1 MKYMKK
7 LIFIFLFLISCSLV
21 SSNEVETIPLIELPY
36 QNLDGEF
43 VSENLTN
50 KNTIIVFWA
59 DYWGICRQE
68 LPVLEA
74 NLDNLL
80 KNYDV
85 IALAHSDLDST
96 NYWVNNNLN
105 GILQIGISTNEIRD
119 EYKVIGQP
127 LTIILNTDGEII
139 FREYGYIPT
148 KDF

>member
-1 MKYMKK
+1 MKK
-7 LIFIFLFLISCSLV
+7 MIFFFIFLMSCSLN
-21 SSNEVETIPLIELPY
+21 SSNEVESIPLVELPY
-36 QNLDGEF
+36 QNLDGQF

-96 NYWVNNNLN
+96 NYWVNNNLT
-105 GILQIGISTNEIRD
+105 GKLQIGISTSEIRD
-119 EYKVIGQP
+119 QYKVIGQP

>member
-1 MKYMKK
+1 MKK

-21 SSNEVETIPLIELPY
+21 SSNEVETIPIIELPY

-96 NYWVNNNLN
+96 NYWVNNNLT
-105 GILQIGISTNEIRD
+105 GKLQIGISTNEIRD
-119 EYKVIGQP
+119 EYRVIGQP

-148 KDF
+148 NDF

>member
-1 MKYMKK
+1 MKK
-7 LIFIFLFLISCSLV
+7 MILFFIFLMSCSLN
-21 SSNEVETIPLIELPY
+21 SSNEVESIPIVELPY
-36 QNLDGEF
+36 QNLDGQF

-96 NYWVNNNLN
+96 NYWVNNNLT
-105 GILQIGISTNEIRD
+105 GKLQIGISTSEIRD
-119 EYKVIGQP
+119 QYKVIGQP

>member
-1 MKYMKK
+1 MKK
-7 LIFIFLFLISCSLV
+7 LIFIFIFLTSCTLT
-21 SSNEVETIPLIELPY
+21 SSNEVETIPIVELTY

-43 VSENLTN
+43 VSEDLTN
-50 KNTIIVFWA
+50 KETIIVFWA

-96 NYWVNNNLN
+96 NYWVNKNLN

-119 EYKVIGQP
+119 EYRVIGQP

-148 KDF
+148 NDF

>member
-1 MKYMKK
+1 MKK
-7 LIFIFLFLISCSLV
+7 LIFIFIFLTSCTLT
-21 SSNEVETIPLIELPY
+21 SSNEVETIPIVELTY

-43 VSENLTN
+43 VSEDLTN
-50 KNTIIVFWA
+50 KETIIVFWA

-105 GILQIGISTNEIRD
+105 GLLQIGISTNEIRD
-119 EYKVIGQP
+119 EYRVIGQP

-148 KDF
+148 NDF

>member
-1 MKYMKK
+1 MKK
-7 LIFIFLFLISCSLV
+7 MIIFFIFLISCSLN
-21 SSNEVETIPLIELPY
+21 SSNEVESIPIVELPY
-36 QNLDGEF
+36 QNLDGQF

-96 NYWVNNNLN
+96 NYWVNNNLTGKLN
-105 GILQIGISTNEIRD
+105 IGISTDEIRD
-119 EYKVIGQP
+119 KYKVIGQP
-127 LTIILNTDGEII
+127 LTIILNTDGEVI

-148 KDF
+148 NDF

>member
-1 MKYMKK
+1 MKK

-148 KDF
+148 NDF

>member
-1 MKYMKK
+1 MKK
-7 LIFIFLFLISCSLV
+7 LTFIFIFLISCTLNQ
-21 SSNEVETIPLIELPY
+21 SNEVETIPIVELTY

-43 VSENLTN
+43 VSEDLTN
-50 KNTIIVFWA
+50 KETIIVFWA

-148 KDF
+148 NDF